1 MDNVSSSE
9 KSSHIFST
17 KQYII
22 SRKMEEKESKTY
34 FVALQESPGLAL
46 QISISNG
53 LTGTFLYYHDMSI
66 IDSCNN
72 LVFC

>member
-1 MDNVSSSE
+1 MGNVSSSE

-46 QISISNG
+46 QIGISNG